1 MHLKPKKTL
10 FIPFILLILIAITV
24 ITVLKFDS
32 DSQEILHKEEP
43 TNKEES
49 IPTSKEEQEKKEKL
63 AKLDNINEKI
73 DYFHEEYLDRYLAY
87 LEKNPNLSKEDIVTR
102 VNIGLDQEFYTNT
115 KETPYLNQIYILS
128 NKYLSMPKNYV
139 PENLETIDSK
149 YTSGTRQLVKEAKEM
164 FESLSQAAK
173 EDGYNIRA
181 MSAYRSYQYQ
191 ENLYNN
197 YVKRDG
203 KEEADTY
210 SARPGF
216 SEHQTGLVVDVDTI
230 KTVYTSFEKTEE
242 FQWMQDH
249 AHEYGFILRY
259 PKGKENIT
267 GYTYESW
274 HYRYVGKEIATY
286 IHDHDITFD
295 EYYVRFIENKK

>member
-1 MHLKPKKTL
+1 MRLKPKKTL

-73 DYFHEEYLDRYLAY
+73 DYFHEEYLDHYLAY

-216 SEHQTGLVVDVDTI
+216 SEHQTGLVVDVDNI